1 MKIDVFKTNGEKL
14 DKKVDLAKEV
24 FGIEPNEHTIYLAVK
39 AELANMRQGTHKT
52 KTRGDSRGGGA
63 KPWRQKGR
71 GTARAGSRRSP
82 VWVGGGRAFGPEP
95 HLYTAKL
102 PKKVKRLA
110 RRSAL
115 SQKLNEKAIMVVDDF
130 KLKEAKT
137 KSLATI
143 LDKLGLAGKKLT
155 VLVSEINENLYL
167 SARNIPNVYIVPAER
182 ASTYEILDCEMLVV
196 EKSAVKSINEALKDM
211 VKK

>member
-24 FGIEPNEHTIYLAVK
+24 FGIEPNEHTLYLAVK

-52 KTRGDSRGGGA
+52 KTRAEVSGGGA
-63 KPWRQKGR
+63 KPWKQKGR
-71 GTARAGSRRSP
+71 GTARSGSRRSP

-95 HLYTAKL
+95 HLYTTKL

-115 SQKLNEKAIMVVDDF
+115 SQKMLDNAILVVDDF
-130 KLKEAKT
+130 NMTEVKT
-137 KSLATI
+137 KSLS
-143 LDKLGLAGKKLT
+143 LMLEQLGLAGKKLT
-155 VLVSEINENLYL
+155 ILVSDIQENLYL
-167 SARNIPNVYIVPAER
+167 SARNIPNVYIVQAER
-182 ASTYEILDCEMLVV
+182 ASTYEIMDCQVLVL
-196 EKSAVKSINEALKDM
+196 EKSAVNCINEALK
-211 VKK
+211 

>member
-1 MKIDVFKTNGEKL
+1 MKIDVYKTNGEKM

-24 FGIEPNEHTIYLAVK
+24 FGIEPNEHTLYLAVK

-52 KTRGDSRGGGA
+52 KTRGEARGGGA

-71 GTARAGSRRSP
+71 GTARSGSRRSP
-82 VWVGGGRAFGPEP
+82 IWVGGGRAFGPEP
-95 HLYTAKL
+95 HLYTTKL

-115 SQKLNEKAIMVVDDF
+115 SQKMAAKAVMVVDDF

-137 KSLATI
+137 KSLAAM

-155 VLVSEINENLYL
+155 ILVAEIEENLYL
-167 SARNIPNVYIVPAER
+167 AARNIPNVYVVPAER
-182 ASTYEILDCEMLVV
+182 ASTYEIMDCEVLVV
-196 EKSAVKSINEALKDM
+196 EKSAVKSINEALK
-211 VKK
+211 

>member
-1 MKIDVFKTNGEKL
+1 MKLDVYKTNGEKM

-24 FGIEPNEHTIYLAVK
+24 FGIEPNEHTLYLAVK

-52 KTRGDSRGGGA
+52 KTRGEARGGGA

-95 HLYTAKL
+95 HLYTTKL

-115 SQKLNEKAIMVVDDF
+115 SQKMASKAVMVVEDL

-137 KSLATI
+137 KSLAAM
-143 LDKLGLAGKKLT
+143 LDSLGLAGKKLT
-155 VLVSEINENLYL
+155 ILVANIEENVYL
-167 SARNIPNVYIVPAER
+167 AARNIPNVYVVPAER
-182 ASTYEILDCEMLVV
+182 ASTYEIMDCEVLVI
-196 EKSAVKSINEALKDM
+196 EKSAVKSINEALK
-211 VKK
+211 

>member
-14 DKKVDLAKEV
+14 EKKVDLAKEV

-63 KPWRQKGR
+63 KPWKQKGR
-71 GTARAGSRRSP
+71 GTARSGSRRSP
-82 VWVGGGRAFGPEP
+82 VWVGGGRAFGPVP
-95 HLYTAKL
+95 HLYTTKL

-110 RRSAL
+110 RRSVL
-115 SQKLNEKAIMVVDDF
+115 SQKLIDNAIMIVNDF

-155 VLVSEINENLYL
+155 VLVPEIDENLYL
-167 SARNIPNVYIVPAER
+167 AARNIPNVYVVSAER
-182 ASTYEILDCEMLVV
+182 ASTYELSDCEVLVI
-196 EKSAVKSINEALKDM
+196 EKSAVKTINEALK
-211 VKK
+211 

>member
-52 KTRGDSRGGGA
+52 KTRGDARGGGA

-71 GTARAGSRRSP
+71 GTARSGSRRSP

-95 HLYTAKL
+95 HLYTTKL

-115 SQKLNEKAIMVVDDF
+115 SQKMAAKAVMVVDDF

-137 KSLATI
+137 KSLATM
-143 LDKLGLAGKKLT
+143 LDQLGLKGKKLT
-155 VLVSEINENLYL
+155 VLVPEIDENLYFA
-167 SARNIPNVYIVPAER
+167 ARNIPNVYVVPAER
-182 ASTYEILDCEMLVV
+182 ASTYEIMDCEVLVI
-196 EKSAVKSINEALKDM
+196 EKSAVKSINEALK
-211 VKK
+211 

>member
-1 MKIDVFKTNGEKL
+1 MKIDVYKTNGEKM

-24 FGIEPNEHTIYLAVK
+24 FGIEPNEHTLYLAVK

-52 KTRGDSRGGGA
+52 KTRGEARGGGA

-71 GTARAGSRRSP
+71 GTARSGSRRSP
-82 VWVGGGRAFGPEP
+82 IWVGGGRAFGPEP
-95 HLYTAKL
+95 HLYTTKL

-115 SQKLNEKAIMVVDDF
+115 SQKMAAKAVKVVDDF

-137 KSLATI
+137 KSLAAM

-155 VLVSEINENLYL
+155 ILVPAIEENLYL
-167 SARNIPNVYIVPAER
+167 AARNIPNVYVVPAER
-182 ASTYEILDCEMLVV
+182 ASTYEIMDCEVLVI
-196 EKSAVKSINEALKDM
+196 EKSAVKSINEALK
-211 VKK
+211 

>member
-1 MKIDVFKTNGEKL
+1 MGMKLDVYKTNGEKL

-24 FGIEPNEHTIYLAVK
+24 FGIEPNEHTLYLAVK

-52 KTRGDSRGGGA
+52 KTRGDARGGGA

-95 HLYTAKL
+95 HLYTTKL

-115 SQKLNEKAIMVVDDF
+115 SQKMAAKAVMVVEDF
-130 KLKEAKT
+130 ELKEAKT
-137 KSLATI
+137 KSLATM
-143 LDKLGLAGKKLT
+143 LDSLGLAGKKLT
-155 VLVSEINENLYL
+155 ILVSNIEEKLYL
-167 SARNIPNVYIVPAER
+167 AARNIPNVYIVPAER
-182 ASTYEILDCEMLVV
+182 ASTYEIMDCDVLVI
-196 EKSAVKSINEALKDM
+196 EKSAVKSINEALK
-211 VKK
+211 